1 MPEYLIT
8 ATERLYYEGADGN
21 QNTGD
26 ENYGNYQF
34 TSIGNIVNDFIATY
48 CTDGKILE
56 GTKKG
61 DVNYHAMRAMQ
72 ELSYDTFNSTKA
84 MEVEIPPSLV
94 IPLPQDYVNYVKLT
108 WVDEGGIQRLLY
120 PARKT
125 SNPKSMLQD
134 ANYDFTYQSGG
145 PNDGASL
152 EAAESYTWTY
162 YKNPTAAT
170 TNQQVEDYADGFFDM
185 TLGGRYGLD
194 PQYAQ
199 SNGSFYIDQRKG
211 LLHFSSSNIGK
222 YVTIQYISDGVGNA
236 EDLFCPKFAQEAI
249 LKWITVGCLEAKAG
263 VSEQMIARFK
273 KEKYAETRKAKI
285 RLSNVKIEELR
296 QIMRGAGKI
305 IK

>member
-1 MPEYLIT
+1 MPQYLIT
-8 ATERLYYEGADGN
+8 ATEKLYYEGADGT
-21 QNTGD
+21 QHSGD

-34 TSIGNIVNDFIATY
+34 ISIGNVVNDFIATY
-48 CTDGKILE
+48 CTNGKILE

-84 MEVEIPPSLV
+84 MEVEIPPSLI
-94 IPLPQDYVNYVKLT
+94 IPLPQDYVNYVKIT

-134 ANYDFTYQSGG
+134 ANYHFTYSGA
-145 PNDGASL
+145 PNAGASL
-152 EAAESYTWTY
+152 EASESYTWTY
-162 YKNPTAAT
+162 YKNPTNAT
-170 TNQQVEDYADGFFDM
+170 TNQQVKDYGDGFFDM

-211 LLHFSSSNIGK
+211 LLHFSSSNVGK

-249 LKWITVGCLEAKAG
+249 IKWITVGCLEARAG
-263 VSEQMIARFK
+263 IPENMIARFK
-273 KEKYAETRKAKI
+273 KEKFAETRKAKI
-285 RLSNVKIEELR
+285 RLSNVKVEEIR
-296 QIMRGAGKI
+296 QIMSGAGKI

>member
-8 ATERLYYEGADGN
+8 ATEKLYYEGADAT
-21 QNTGD
+21 QHSGD
-26 ENYGNYQF
+26 ESYGNYQF
-34 TSIGNIVNDFIATY
+34 ISIGNIVNDFIATY

-72 ELSYDTFNSTKA
+72 ELSYDTFNSSKA
-84 MEVEIPPSLV
+84 IEVEIPPSLI

-108 WVDEGGIQRLLY
+108 WVDGNGIERILY

-125 SNPKSMLQD
+125 SNPKSMTQD
-134 ANYDFTYQSGG
+134 ANYHFTYDSGG
-145 PNDGASL
+145 ATTEAS
-152 EAAESYTWTY
+152 ESFAWTY
-162 YKNPTAAT
+162 YKNPVNT
-170 TNQQVEDYADGFFDM
+170 TNYPQVEDYKDGFWDM
-185 TLGGRYGLD
+185 ALGGRYGLD

-199 SNGSFYIDQRKG
+199 SNGSYYIDQRKG
-211 LLHFSSSNIGK
+211 LIHFSSSNVGK
-222 YVTIQYISDGVGNA
+222 YVTLKYISDGVGSA

-249 LKWITVGCLEAKAG
+249 IKWITVGCLEAR
-263 VSEQMIARFK
+263 VDSSEAMIARFK

-305 IK
+305 ID